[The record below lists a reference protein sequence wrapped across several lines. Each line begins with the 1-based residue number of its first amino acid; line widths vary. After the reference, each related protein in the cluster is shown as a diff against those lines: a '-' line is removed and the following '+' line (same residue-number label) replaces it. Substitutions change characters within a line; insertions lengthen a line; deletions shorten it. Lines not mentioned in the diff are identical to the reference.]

1 MVRRF
6 STDFA
11 LIAMLLDGLLVAGC
25 LALSVLVRPWL
36 NPLPIAR
43 TILGPIEIPGPMYP
57 ISSVVWVVT
66 LAMLSI
72 YDPRRYLRWR
82 EELGGIAL
90 GAGIS
95 AMLLAGLLYLSFRD
109 VSRVLFLVFIGLSGS
124 ALVAWRAV
132 FRLARGRRLSGLP
145 SGRRILV
152 AGRGIVGEEVLR
164 EVHAHRRLGIELVGF
179 LDDDVGKAQLHKDVL
194 APLDQMR
201 AVVAVHGVTDVVLA
215 LPRRAYERVNQLV
228 VELHDL
234 PVKVWLIPDYFSL
247 ALHRAQVEDFAGLP
261 MLDLRAPALS
271 DYQRM
276 SKRVFDVVVT
286 LLLGP
291 LAAVIGSV
299 IAIVIRLDSRGP
311 ALFRQKRMGENGRL
325 FEMVKFRTMVVG
337 AEAMRHAVEQIGADG
352 EFLHKAYDDPRVT
365 RVGRFLRRTSLDELP
380 QLLNV
385 LRGEMSLVGPRPE
398 LPYLVERYAPWQR
411 KRFAVPQGL
420 TGWWQVHGRAD
431 KPMHL
436 HTEDDLYYVQNY
448 SLWLDVRI
456 LFMTLGAVFSRKG
469 AY

>member
-1 MVRRF
+1 MFRRF

-11 LIAMLLDGLLVAGC
+11 LIAMLVDALLAAAC
-25 LALSVLVRPWL
+25 LAISAYLRPL
-36 NPLPIAR
+36 FNPLPIAR
-43 TILGPIEIPGPMYP
+43 TILGPVEVPLLMYP
-57 ISSVVWVVT
+57 AAGMVWVAS
-66 LAMLSI
+66 LALLSA
-72 YDPRRYLRWR
+72 YDPRRHLRWWS
-82 EELGGIAL
+82 ELGMLVLGTGIA
-90 GAGIS
+90 AV
-95 AMLLAGLLYLSFRD
+95 LLAGLLYLSYRN
-109 VSRVLFLVFIGLSGS
+109 VSRFLFVFFIGLTFL
-124 ALVAWRAV
+124 ALVAWRGI
-132 FRLARGRRLSGLP
+132 FRLTVGSALFRAPAIRRVL
-145 SGRRILV
+145 II
-152 AGRGIVGEEVLR
+152 GRGIVGEALLR
-164 EVHAHRRLGIELVGF
+164 RVVENRRLGLVLVGF
-179 LDDDVGKAQLHKDVL
+179 LDDDEQKAHAHKDVL
-194 APLDQMR
+194 GPLTQMR
-201 AVVAVHGVTDVVLA
+201 AVVESRQVSDVVLA

-247 ALHRAQVEDFAGLP
+247 ALHQAVVEDFAGLP

-276 SKRVFDVVVT
+276 LKRAFDIVVT
-286 LLLGP
+286 VLMLPWALL
-291 LAAVIGSV
+291 IGLV
-299 IAIVIRLDSRGP
+299 IALIIRLDSRGP
-311 ALFRQKRMGENGRL
+311 ALFRQKRVGENGRL
-325 FEMVKFRTMVVG
+325 FEMLKFRTMV
-337 AEAMRHAVEQIGADG
+337 AEAESLRHTVEQTGADG

-420 TGWWQVHGRAD
+420 TGWWQVHGRAT

-456 LFMTLGAVFSRKG
+456 LAMTLGAVVSRKG